1 MTDNL
6 TYPEPTFADTSA
18 IGGAL
23 AYVNNPAR
31 IAVYD
36 DLLSSPRIIDI
47 PPNRTTDFIGALA
60 SSVYNEAR
68 EAGGSI
74 PFTVI
79 LQVTEN
85 FIHARFTEMVV
96 SIFDSGKT
104 IRFTDQGPGIADK
117 EKAQLPGYSSAT
129 QEMKQYINGVGSGL
143 PIVKEYLET
152 KNGNIRIEDN
162 LESGAVVTI
171 SVTDHPTTAY
181 AQPQPTM
188 PAVQSASIAFNPT
201 STMPTQ
207 NNEPSAPVTA
217 DMVLPMLS
225 KRAQDFLPLFKT
237 ESIWGIKDL
246 STTAGIP
253 SGSMFNELKKLR
265 DLGIITQVGKKYT
278 LTPFGQD
285 VVRFLQA

>member
-1 MTDNL
+1 MPEDL
-6 TYPEPTFADTSA
+6 TYQSVPIDTAPTQVRS
-18 IGGAL
+18 GSL
-23 AYVNNPAR
+23 SYVENPAR

-36 DLLSSPRIIDI
+36 DLLSAPRIIDI
-47 PPNRTTDFIGALA
+47 QPDNTRDFIGALA

-68 EAGGSI
+68 QSGGSI

-85 FIHARFTEMVV
+85 FIHARFSEMVV
-96 SIFDSGKT
+96 SIFDNGKT

-171 SVTDHPTTAY
+171 SVTDRATTQVPLESTI
-181 AQPQPTM
+181 QPQP
-188 PAVQSASIAFNPT
+188 PQ
-201 STMPTQ
+201 Q
-207 NNEPSAPVTA
+207 APVIQEDTSQPSVE
-217 DMVLPMLS
+217 MTLPLLS
-225 KRAQDFLPLFKT
+225 QRAREFLPLFKA

-246 STTAGIP
+246 ATTTNIP
-253 SGSMFNELKKLR
+253 NGSMFNELKKLR
-265 DLGIITQVGKKYT
+265 DLGIVTQVGKKYT
-278 LTPFGQD
+278 LTPFGED
-285 VVRFLQA
+285 IVRQL

>member
-1 MTDNL
+1 MTENL
-6 TYPEPTFADTSA
+6 TYPETMSMDNAPLP
-18 IGGAL
+18 GGTL
-23 AYVNNPAR
+23 AYVNSPAR

-47 PPNRTTDFIGALA
+47 PPNRTKDFIGALA

-96 SIFDSGKT
+96 SIFDGGKT

-171 SVTDHPTTAY
+171 SVTGRPAADSIVPSSAASIPYQPTTVSG
-181 AQPQPTM
+181 
-188 PAVQSASIAFNPT
+188 PASST
-201 STMPTQ
+201 SLQ
-207 NNEPSAPVTA
+207 NNGSSAHISA

-237 ESIWGIKDL
+237 ENIWGIKDL
-246 STTAGIP
+246 SSTANIP

-285 VVRFLQA
+285 VVRFL

>member
-1 MTDNL
+1 MTENL
-6 TYPEPTFADTSA
+6 TYPETMSMDNAPLP
-18 IGGAL
+18 GGTL
-23 AYVNNPAR
+23 AYVNSPAR

-47 PPNRTTDFIGALA
+47 PPNRTKDFIGALA

-96 SIFDSGKT
+96 SIFDGGKT

-171 SVTDHPTTAY
+171 SVTGRPAADSIMPSSAASIPYQPTT
-181 AQPQPTM
+181 
-188 PAVQSASIAFNPT
+188 VSGLASST
-201 STMPTQ
+201 SLQ
-207 NNEPSAPVTA
+207 NNGSSAHISA

-237 ESIWGIKDL
+237 ENIWGIKDL
-246 STTAGIP
+246 SSTANIP

-285 VVRFLQA
+285 VVRFL

>member
-1 MTDNL
+1 MTENL
-6 TYPEPTFADTSA
+6 TYPEP
-18 IGGAL
+18 AL
-23 AYVNNPAR
+23 AETSSTGGVLSYVNNPAR

-47 PPNRTTDFIGALA
+47 PPNHTKDFIGALA

-68 EAGGSI
+68 EAGGTI

-96 SIFDSGKT
+96 SIFDEGKT
-104 IRFTDQGPGIADK
+104 IRFTDQGPGITDK

-171 SVTDHPTTAY
+171 SLTEHSTA
-181 AQPQPTM
+181 AFAPQQPVM
-188 PAVQSASIAFNPT
+188 PISRPVNITPEPASSSSLRNGE
-201 STMPTQ
+201 ST
-207 NNEPSAPVTA
+207 APISA

-246 STTAGIP
+246 STTANIP

-285 VVRFLQA
+285 VVRYL

>member
-1 MTDNL
+1 MTENL
-6 TYPEPTFADTSA
+6 TYPEPAFVETSSP
-18 IGGAL
+18 GGTL
-23 AYVNNPAR
+23 SYVSNPAR
-31 IAVYD
+31 IAIYD

-47 PPNRTTDFIGALA
+47 PPARTKDFIGALA

-68 EAGGSI
+68 EAGGTI

-96 SIFDSGKT
+96 SIFDNGKT

-171 SVTDHPTTAY
+171 SLTEHSTAF
-181 AQPQPTM
+181 APPQPATPSAHPM
-188 PAVQSASIAFNPT
+188 NMTTEPA
-201 STMPTQ
+201 
-207 NNEPSAPVTA
+207 PSAPLQNSGSSA
-217 DMVLPMLS
+217 PISAEMVLPMLS
-225 KRAQDFLPLFKT
+225 KRARDFLPLFKT

-246 STTAGIP
+246 STTANIP

-285 VVRFLQA
+285 VVRFL

>member
-1 MTDNL
+1 MPEEL
-6 TYPEPTFADTSA
+6 TYTNISADMPTTSQR
-18 IGGAL
+18 GGTFSF
-23 AYVNNPAR
+23 VSSPAR
-31 IAVYD
+31 IAIYD

-47 PPNRTTDFIGALA
+47 QPDKTKDFIGALA

-68 EAGGSI
+68 EAGGTI

-96 SIFDSGKT
+96 SIFDGGKT
-104 IRFTDQGPGIADK
+104 IRFADQGPGIANK

-152 KNGNIRIEDN
+152 KNGNIHIEDN

-171 SVTDHPTTAY
+171 SVMEQLE
-181 AQPQPTM
+181 QP
-188 PAVQSASIAFNPT
+188 A
-201 STMPTQ
+201 PTQ
-207 NNEPSAPVTA
+207 EFRTPVLTQAEQSNASLPNEAPLSLEMLMTQ
-217 DMVLPMLS
+217 LS
-225 KRAQDFLPLFKT
+225 KRAINFLPLFKA

-246 STTAGIP
+246 STTTNIP

-265 DLGIITQVGKKYT
+265 DLGIVTQVGKKYT
-278 LTPFGQD
+278 LTPLGENLIKQ
-285 VVRFLQA
+285 L

>member
-1 MTDNL
+1 MPEEL
-6 TYPEPTFADTSA
+6 TNTNISADMPTTSQQ
-18 IGGAL
+18 GGDFSF
-23 AYVNNPAR
+23 VNSPAR
-31 IAVYD
+31 IAIYD

-47 PPNRTTDFIGALA
+47 QPDKTKDFIGALA

-68 EAGGSI
+68 EAGGTI

-96 SIFDSGKT
+96 SIFDGGKT
-104 IRFTDQGPGIADK
+104 IRFADQGPGIANK

-152 KNGNIRIEDN
+152 KNGNIHIEDN

-171 SVTDHPTTAY
+171 SVMEQLERSTP
-181 AQPQPTM
+181 AQE
-188 PAVQSASIAFNPT
+188 FR
-201 STMPTQ
+201 
-207 NNEPSAPVTA
+207 APVLTQA
-217 DMVLPMLS
+217 EQPNAMLPNEAPLSLEMLMTQLS
-225 KRAQDFLPLFKT
+225 KRAINFLPLFKA

-246 STTAGIP
+246 STTTNIP

-265 DLGIITQVGKKYT
+265 DLGIVTQVGKKYT
-278 LTPFGQD
+278 LTPLGEDLIKQ
-285 VVRFLQA
+285 L

>member
-1 MTDNL
+1 MAADITYANL
-6 TYPEPTFADTSA
+6 REDELLHDQEGEQLSFVA
-18 IGGAL
+18 
-23 AYVNNPAR
+23 NPAR
-31 IAVYD
+31 IAIYD

-47 PPNRTTDFIGALA
+47 QPNNTRDFIGALA

-74 PFTVI
+74 PYTVI

-129 QEMKQYINGVGSGL
+129 QEMKQYIHGVGSGL

-152 KNGNIRIEDN
+152 KNGTIQIEDN

-171 SVTDHPTTAY
+171 SVMNRPHLTHI
-181 AQPQPTM
+181 QPQPLQRSTSLPLSEEEP
-188 PAVQSASIAFNPT
+188 PASAEMII
-201 STMPTQ
+201 
-207 NNEPSAPVTA
+207 
-217 DMVLPMLS
+217 PMLTR
-225 KRAQDFLPLFKT
+225 RALDFLPLFKT

-246 STTAGIP
+246 STTTNIP

-278 LTPFGQD
+278 LTPLGVSIVQ
-285 VVRFLQA
+285 LL

>member
-1 MTDNL
+1 MADDL
-6 TYPEPTFADTSA
+6 TYPEPMHGIAYPLDLQ
-18 IGGAL
+18 GGTL
-23 AYVNNPAR
+23 AYVNSPAR

-47 PPNRTTDFIGALA
+47 PPNQTKDFIGSLA

-96 SIFDSGKT
+96 SIFDGGKT

-171 SVTDHPTTAY
+171 SVTERPLPAPDSHSFPSTPLPVQAPATV
-181 AQPQPTM
+181 AQP
-188 PAVQSASIAFNPT
+188 ASEGR
-201 STMPTQ
+201 S
-207 NNEPSAPVTA
+207 PSLE
-217 DMVLPMLS
+217 MVIPMLS
-225 KRAQDFLPLFKT
+225 KRAVDFLPLFKT
-237 ESIWGIKDL
+237 ENIWGIKDL
-246 STTAGIP
+246 STTTNIP

-278 LTPFGQD
+278 LTPFGENIVKQ
-285 VVRFLQA
+285 L